1 MNYDRPELLDRLA
14 SEYAFGTLTGR
25 ARRRFE
31 RLRRALP
38 AADVAARTWEAR
50 LAPLSQPVPPAQPS
64 SSVWDAID
72 RRTGGGPAATRGER
86 GWRGWFAPA
95 LGFAFGILATVG
107 VIRLYPST
115 VIPFDDIVQQ
125 RGTLPASYVGLLTDA
140 DGAPTVLASS
150 TRHGRTMTFKF
161 LKPVAPPPGKRL
173 VLWALPKDGA
183 PFALGAIPPPDGN
196 RSVLTMSGTSEQL
209 LSNVPRLA
217 VSFEDAVPANRV
229 TPSPFVLSGHC
240 VKLW

>member
-1 MNYDRPELLDRLA
+1 
-14 SEYAFGTLTGR
+14 
-25 ARRRFE
+25 
-31 RLRRALP
+31 
-38 AADVAARTWEAR
+38 
-50 LAPLSQPVPPAQPS
+50 
-64 SSVWDAID
+64 
-72 RRTGGGPAATRGER
+72 
-86 GWRGWFAPA
+86 
-95 LGFAFGILATVG
+95 
-107 VIRLYPST
+107 

-196 RSVLTMSGTSEQL
+196 RSVLTMSGHVGTIVVQRA
-209 LSNVPRLA
+209 RLA
-217 VSFEDAVPANRV
+217 VSFEDVVPAPGATRRR
-229 TPSPFVLSGHC
+229 SR
-240 VKLW
+240 

>member
-14 SEYAFGTLTGR
+14 AEYVFGTLGPQ

-31 RLRRALP
+31 RLRRTLP
-38 AADVAARTWEAR
+38 AADAAARAWEAR
-50 LAPLSQPVPPAQPS
+50 LIPLSRPVPVEAPPPR
-64 SSVWDAID
+64 VWEAID
-72 RRTGGGPAATRGER
+72 RRTGGLAAPAAGGG
-86 GWRGWFAPA
+86 GWRAWLTPT

-107 VIRLYPST
+107 VIRLYPAS

-125 RGTLPASYVGLLTDA
+125 RGTLPASYVGLLLDA

-150 TRHGRTMTFKF
+150 TRHGTTLTFKF
-161 LKPVAPPPGKRL
+161 LRPVAVPAGKVA

-183 PFALGAIPPPDGN
+183 PFALGVIPAPQGN
-196 RSVLTMSGTSEQL
+196 RAVLTMADTSEKL
-209 LSNVPRLA
+209 LSNVTRLA
-217 VSFEDAVPANRV
+217 ISFEAGPPA
-229 TPSPFVLSGHC
+229 PGSAPGSFVLSGHC